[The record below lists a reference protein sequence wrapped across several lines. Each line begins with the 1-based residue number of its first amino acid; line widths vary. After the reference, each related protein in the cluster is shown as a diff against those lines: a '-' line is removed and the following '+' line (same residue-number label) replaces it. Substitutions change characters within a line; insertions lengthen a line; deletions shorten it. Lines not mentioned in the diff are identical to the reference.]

1 MLSEHEI
8 IELLEQLKLGAL
20 HGVASESD
28 PVGHWPVLVGDGLCL
43 SLQSAARAEFVTQP
57 ETVTV
62 ISGLSNNATLAGIC
76 SQYRQIHH
84 VSTGLHNRS
93 LLIGYDSG
101 CLGLLPQLHKTSNSE
116 RQGSHEDELCL
127 SSYTYDFSLA
137 IAASLDPAAHLDG
150 ADHPVAFLPLEFD
163 EHVRVAGGWRVAL
176 QLGEEQAEFFIGLL
190 NPDMPWVDQNVPAR
204 NATAVIGVTPHSV
217 SKTADISEISVVLDI
232 PDTLEKLQ
240 SAESE
245 WYLVK
250 RGGDS
255 LELEKDQNHTP
266 SVLSGGAELMV
277 QRSLQLS
284 VDDLYLLLVEAIG
297 GEVSISIAFEFDS
310 ALPLGNDQFACG
322 FPVGK
327 KFPCVSINNLP
338 IRHAEI
344 MFDGLNFRLTS
355 YD

>member
-28 PVGHWPVLVGDGLCL
+28 PVGHWPVLIGDGLCL

-62 ISGLSNNATLAGIC
+62 ISGLSRNTTLAGIC
-76 SQYRQIHH
+76 SQYRQVHH

-101 CLGLLPQLHKTSNSE
+101 CLSLLPLLHKTADSTE
-116 RQGSHEDELCL
+116 PVRQEEEICH
-127 SSYTYDFSLA
+127 SSFTYDFSLA

-150 ADHPVAFLPLEFD
+150 ANHPVAFLPLEFD
-163 EHVRVAGGWRVAL
+163 EHVRVAGGWRVGL
-176 QLGEEQAEFFIGLL
+176 QLGDEHAEFFIGLL
-190 NPDMPWVDQNVPAR
+190 NPDMPWVDQTVPKTTT
-204 NATAVIGVTPHSV
+204 TAVISVTPQSV
-217 SKTADISEISVVLDI
+217 SKTADISEITVVLEI
-232 PDTLEKLQ
+232 PEILEALQ
-240 SAESE
+240 PAESE
-245 WYLVK
+245 WYLLK
-250 RGGDS
+250 QTGDAI
-255 LELEKDQNHTP
+255 ELEKDQ
-266 SVLSGGAELMV
+266 SSRMLSSSAELMV

-297 GEVSISIAFEFDS
+297 GEVSINIAFEFDS
-310 ALPLGNDQFACG
+310 AMPLGSDQFACG
-322 FPVGK
+322 FPVGR
-327 KFPCVSINNLP
+327 KFRCVSINNLP
-338 IRHAEI
+338 IRHAEL
-344 MFDGLNFRLTS
+344 MFDGLGFKLTS

>member
-43 SLQSAARAEFVTQP
+43 SLQSAARAEFVAQP

-62 ISGLSNNATLAGIC
+62 ISGLSNNTSLASIC
-76 SQYRQIHH
+76 SQYRQVHH

-93 LLIGYDSG
+93 LLIGYDSR
-101 CLGLLPQLHKTSNSE
+101 CLGLLPQLHKTDNFEQSAG
-116 RQGSHEDELCL
+116 QDDELCH

-150 ADHPVAFLPLEFD
+150 ANHPVAFLPLEFD
-163 EHVRVAGGWRVAL
+163 EHVRVAGGWRIAL
-176 QLGEEQAEFFIGLL
+176 QLGDERAEFFIGLL
-190 NPDMPWVDQNVPAR
+190 NPDMPWVDQADPTQNT
-204 NATAVIGVTPHSV
+204 TAAICVTPLSV
-217 SKTADISEISVVLDI
+217 SKTADISEISVVFET
-232 PDTLEKLQ
+232 PKSLEQ
-240 SAESE
+240 CRTTESE
-245 WYLVK
+245 WYRVK
-250 RGGDS
+250 RHGDS
-255 LELEKDQNHTP
+255 IEFEKDQKDS
-266 SVLSGGAELMV
+266 SVLSGDTELMV

-297 GEVSISIAFEFDS
+297 GEVSIRIAFEIDS
-310 ALPLGNDQFACG
+310 AQLPDNDPSVSG
-322 FPVGK
+322 FPVGE
-327 KFPCVSINNLP
+327 KFRCVSVNNLP

-344 MFDGLNFRLTS
+344 EFDGINFRLTS